1 MNKLVIACGIV
12 LLELTSAWADGSTTQ
27 TRNWSSSF
35 VARLEAL
42 ALLETLNSEL
52 LSNSSATLTLEHWC
66 DIHHLAY
73 PARIKA
79 VRISDVDKPVS
90 FEQRQELHV
99 TPTEPVRYR
108 KVQLKCGSVA
118 LSEADNW
125 YVPSRLTPEMNK
137 LLDTT
142 DAPFGRVVQTLNFQR
157 RTLYSKLLWLP
168 LPEGWEEP
176 DEWLEAG
183 TVRVADRILRIL
195 PTPGHTQGHIVFA
208 DEQAGLL
215 FAGDHV
221 LPHITPS
228 IGFEAVP
235 SDAPLAD
242 YLDSLALIR
251 ALPDLTLLPA
261 HGFVAASTHAR
272 VDELVAHH
280 DARLRETGQAVASL
294 GSATAAQVAAVL
306 GWTRRRRSFASL
318 DPFNQMLAVTETVA
332 HLKLL
337 VASGV
342 LTADG
347 DVVVSYRPA
356 ALTPPA

>member
-12 LLELTSAWADGSTTQ
+12 LLELTSAWADGYTTQ

-99 TPTEPVRYR
+99 APTEPVRYR

-168 LPEGWEEP
+168 LPEGWEMSAGANAAVVP
-176 DEWLEAG
+176 MPATLLEHRA
-183 TVRVADRILRIL
+183 
-195 PTPGHTQGHIVFA
+195 
-208 DEQAGLL
+208 
-215 FAGDHV
+215 V
-221 LPHITPS
+221 LT
-228 IGFEAVP
+228 
-235 SDAPLAD
+235 
-242 YLDSLALIR
+242 
-251 ALPDLTLLPA
+251 LPDGTP
-261 HGFVAASTHAR
+261 FSEVVESY
-272 VDELVAHH
+272 
-280 DARLRETGQAVASL
+280 
-294 GSATAAQVAAVL
+294 TA
-306 GWTRRRRSFASL
+306 
-318 DPFNQMLAVTETVA
+318 
-332 HLKLL
+332 
-337 VASGV
+337 GV
-342 LTADG
+342 LAFP
-347 DVVVSYRPA
+347 VPRR
-356 ALTPPA
+356 